1 MYEED
6 VLIVGLSSDEI
17 EILKEVLKN
26 RLESC
31 FSLGEQITI
40 EELIEKLN

>member
-1 MYEED
+1 MYDED
-6 VLIVGLSSDEI
+6 ALIISLTDDEI
-17 EILKEVLKN
+17 TILKEVLKN

-31 FSLGEQITI
+31 LSLGEQVTI

>member
-1 MYEED
+1 MYDEEI
-6 VLIVGLSSDEI
+6 LIVGLSSDEVD
-17 EILKEVLKN
+17 ILKEVLKN

-31 FSLGEQITI
+31 YSVGETITI

>member
-1 MYEED
+1 MYDED
-6 VLIVGLSSDEI
+6 VLIVGLSSDEV

-31 FSLGEQITI
+31 YSVGETVTI